1 MANRRQGASVH
12 EQSFFRQA
20 FAAWERST
28 SATFDALAR
37 NPFFLGSSGSGLNAV
52 LAMKKIADQA
62 LTSFV
67 GALGLA
73 TRHDQERTLHLLHQI
88 EGKLED
94 LQFEL
99 ERQQPASAGP
109 VTVP

>member
-1 MANRRQGASVH
+1 MH

-20 FAAWERST
+20 FAAWERTT

-52 LAMKKIADQA
+52 LAMKKLADQA
-62 LTSFV
+62 LTSLVAAF
-67 GALGLA
+67 GLA
-73 TRHDQERTLHLLHQI
+73 TRQDQERTLHLLHQI

-99 ERQQPASAGP
+99 GRQPPSPGP
-109 VTVP
+109 VTAP